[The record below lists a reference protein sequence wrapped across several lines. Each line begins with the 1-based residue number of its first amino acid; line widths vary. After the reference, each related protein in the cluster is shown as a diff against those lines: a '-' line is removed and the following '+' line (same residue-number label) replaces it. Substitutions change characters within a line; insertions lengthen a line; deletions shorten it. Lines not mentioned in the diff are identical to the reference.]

1 MLSPPGTWLFLMR
14 LGDPLSKCL
23 ASRTISMNAISL
35 LTLEGYIH
43 IDGSLLA
50 LLQWG
55 FGRIASAAY
64 SIDTGSK

>member
-1 MLSPPGTWLFLMR
+1 
-14 LGDPLSKCL
+14 
-23 ASRTISMNAISL
+23 MNAISL

-50 LLQWG
+50 LLRWG